1 MNFILTMILCS
12 GVSLTCLPPYQV
24 IDAFYKDQYSCLLK
38 GYEKSIEKMEEMG
51 RVVVNEN
58 QLFVKFYCSPEEK
71 SDA

>member
-38 GYEKSIEKMEEMG
+38 GYEKSIEQIEKIG
-51 RVVVNEN
+51 RVSVNEN
-58 QLFVKFYCSPEEK
+58 EFFIKFYCRPGEK
-71 SDA
+71 IDA